1 MPEKSADRSRF
12 PISVI
17 LIVIGA
23 LLLFGNFGMFRLG
36 WLLEMLALYWPAIFI
51 VSGIVRIRTRNT
63 RKFSGALRD
72 LLIGAVLQVLMLGWL
87 PGDVAQYWPMA
98 LIAIGLWLVFI
109 QPRNTSVKRLI
120 EDDRMQVSHLL
131 RGSRV
136 IVRAP
141 AFEGGSLT
149 ATMSLVQCGLQHC
162 KAGTRL
168 MHLDCALRMSSV
180 VLFIPESWRV
190 TAELR
195 MSSSS
200 LEDKRALGNPPEEN
214 GNAPEL
220 LLEGSMLLASL
231 EIRDGED
238 WMELEEGEKVEED

>member
-23 LLLFGNFGMFRLG
+23 LLLFGNLEIFRIG
-36 WLLEMLALYWPAIFI
+36 WLFEMLMLYWPSIFI

-63 RKFSGALRD
+63 RKFSGALQD
-72 LLIGAVLQVLMLGWL
+72 LLIGVVLQMLLLGAL
-87 PGDVAQYWPMA
+87 PGDLSQYWPAA

-109 QPRNTSVKRLI
+109 QPRNTSVERRI

-141 AFEGGSLT
+141 AFEGGSLS
-149 ATMSLVQCGLQHC
+149 ATMSLVQCGLQHS
-162 KAGTRL
+162 KAGTRF
-168 MHLDCALRMSSV
+168 MHLDCALRMSNIIMY
-180 VLFIPESWRV
+180 LPESWRV
-190 TAELR
+190 TPELR

-200 LEDKRALGNPPEEN
+200 VKDKRALGNPPEN
-214 GNAPEL
+214 NNAPEL
-220 LLEGSMLLASL
+220 VLEGSMLLASL
-231 EIRDGED
+231 EIRDGGD
-238 WMELEEGEKVEED
+238 WVDIEEGEKDEED